1 MKRRRFSVL
10 VAGTAATAWPILANA
25 QQKPMPVIGWLY
37 VGKPESIAVYLLAF
51 REGLAEAGYV
61 EGRTVTVEYRWADDQ
76 RDRLPALANELVA
89 RKVDVIATLGTLPWE
104 AKQATSTIPIVF
116 ATGSDP
122 VATGLV
128 SSFARPGGNLTGV
141 SYLVSDLGIKRFDLM
156 SQLLPHARVAL
167 LVNPQNATTERVVRE
182 IREAA
187 QPRGLSLVVVQATTP
202 DELDQAFATM
212 AAQGC
217 GAVVIMADPFFTG
230 QRGRLLSLA
239 SQHRLPAIYAWR
251 EFVEEGGLIAYG
263 PSLRAVYRQMGVYA
277 GRILKGAKPSDLP
290 ILQPTT
296 FELTVNL
303 KTAKTL
309 GLTLPPAILAMADEV
324 IE

>member
-1 MKRRRFSVL
+1 VRRRHFCALLGGV
-10 VAGTAATAWPILANA
+10 VAGPAFA
-25 QQKPMPVIGWLY
+25 QAPQKPLPVIGWLY
-37 VGKPESIAVYLLAF
+37 VGKPEAIAVYLPAF

-61 EGRTVTVEYRWADDQ
+61 EGRTVAVEYRWADDQ

-89 RKVDVIATLGTLPWE
+89 RKVDVIVTIGTLPWA

-116 ATGSDP
+116 GTGSDP
-122 VATGLV
+122 VANGFV
-128 SSFARPGGNLTGV
+128 SSFARPDGNLTGV

-156 SQLLPHARVAL
+156 SQLLPNARVAF

-187 QPRGLSLVVVQATTP
+187 QPRGMSLVVVQAATP
-202 DELDQAFATM
+202 GEVEQAFATM
-212 AAQGC
+212 VAEGC
-217 GAVVIMADPFFTG
+217 GGVVIQADPFFNG
-230 QRGRLLSLA
+230 VRGRLLSLTR
-239 SQHRLPAIYAWR
+239 QHRLPAIYTWR

-263 PSLRAVYRQMGVYA
+263 PSLNAVYRQMGVYA
-277 GRILKGAKPSDLP
+277 GRILKGARPSDLP
-290 ILQPTT
+290 ILQPTA

-303 KTAKTL
+303 KTAKAL
-309 GLTLPPAILAMADEV
+309 GLTLPPAILALADEL